1 MSSYSL
7 ALNTYFKDKRDKAV
21 SLSMTISGLGPIVMP
36 QVINQLME
44 EYTSEGVTLILA
56 GICTHSFVAACLL
69 QPVKYHQR
77 KIVLQEMQ
85 EMNKKSIDSAEM
97 KIPSIDMTLDDEV
110 FDEDEVYHTLPAM
123 SSKVAISR
131 RCPYF
136 SDSQADRGRYGRKDS
151 VMSMFSYEQ
160 EAAGVY
166 GIDSTLVGSSV
177 ISLDTVRIPTLM
189 RQNTKTKYQ
198 WWTSASTINLE
209 SSYNIFDEKPNGDK
223 VYNELSVKKEQKT
236 RWRRFLDQVILF
248 FDLNLLK
255 DGEYCIIM
263 IGISVAVFA
272 EINFS
277 VLTVFI
283 LNDYGMDTGQI
294 AEFLSVVAAA
304 DITFRFLAPYIDHV
318 LKQPPRTVYLLSLV
332 ALVII
337 RSVIF
342 LIQDVRYL
350 FAVALA
356 LGCVKGI
363 RIVNMYLIIP
373 NYVPLERLASASGI
387 QMVANGLNI
396 LIWSPLIGIS
406 IIIIY
411 TP

>member
-277 VLTVFI
+277 GKYKQNLRKQDK
-283 LNDYGMDTGQI
+283 NKDTCK
-294 AEFLSVVAAA
+294 
-304 DITFRFLAPYIDHV
+304 R
-318 LKQPPRTVYLLSLV
+318 
-332 ALVII
+332 
-337 RSVIF
+337 
-342 LIQDVRYL
+342 
-350 FAVALA
+350 
-356 LGCVKGI
+356 C
-363 RIVNMYLIIP
+363 P
-373 NYVPLERLASASGI
+373 NL
-387 QMVANGLNI
+387 
-396 LIWSPLIGIS
+396 
-406 IIIIY
+406 
-411 TP
+411 